1 MLQRLESSWEAEK
14 SAAGAA
20 AGAASGSAEGAAAV
34 ACIKKLFKFFLK
46 VAKAMDKAAKATD
59 CLPGETTTEEKWKRM
74 MSDVLNDRMSTDA
87 FFDAIVPII
96 GRLQNGKKTATNL
109 YSVKE
114 AIADRIKVCR
124 DFERAKL
131 RHAGYE
137 GSEQQRL
144 DREAERHRAERDR
157 ILREQYARKIAEQR
171 MAAKAPSLPS
181 QGHRGL
187 RTPGRRASPSLL
199 EQSATRG
206 PPAAGKK

>member
-1 MLQRLESSWEAEK
+1 M
-14 SAAGAA
+14 
-20 AGAASGSAEGAAAV
+20 
-34 ACIKKLFKFFLK
+34 
-46 VAKAMDKAAKATD
+46 
-59 CLPGETTTEEKWKRM
+59 EEKWKRM
-74 MSDVLNDRMSTDA
+74 MSDVRNNRMSTDA
-87 FFDAIVPII
+87 FFDAILPII
-96 GRLQNGKKTATNL
+96 RRLQNGKKTAAHL

-124 DFERAKL
+124 DFNRAKL

-144 DREAERHRAERDR
+144 DREAERQRAERDR

-181 QGHRGL
+181 QGRRGL

-206 PPAAGKK
+206 LPAAGKK